1 MITTIINLNGKYEE
15 YQIRAIIPNLL
26 LKNEAQL
33 NNNAVRTR
41 NDFEIIDI
49 KINRIAEEEFQIE
62 VLWNLKQKKR
72 NK

>member
-1 MITTIINLNGKYEE
+1 LNGKYDE

>member
-1 MITTIINLNGKYEE
+1 MKTTKINLTGKYEVS
-15 YQIRAIIPNLL
+15 QIRAIIPNLL

-49 KINRIAEEEFQIE
+49 KIDRITEVEFQIE
-62 VLWNLKQKKR
+62 VLWKLKD
-72 NK
+72 NNHN

>member
-1 MITTIINLNGKYEE
+1 MKTTKINLTGKYEVS
-15 YQIRAIIPNLL
+15 QIRAIIPTLL

-49 KINRIAEEEFQIE
+49 KIDRIMEEEFQIE
-62 VLWNLKQKKR
+62 VIWKHKDNNHKK
-72 NK
+72 

>member
-1 MITTIINLNGKYEE
+1 MITTIINLNGKYDE

>member
-1 MITTIINLNGKYEE
+1 MKTTKINLTGKYEVT
-15 YQIRAIIPNLL
+15 QIRAIIPNLL

-49 KINRIAEEEFQIE
+49 KINKITEEEFQID
-62 VLWNLKQKKR
+62 VLWKLKDNNQ

>member
-1 MITTIINLNGKYEE
+1 MNGKYDE

>member
-1 MITTIINLNGKYEE
+1 MNTTKINLNGKYEE
-15 YQIRAIIPNLL
+15 SQIRAIIPNLL
-26 LKNEAQL
+26 VKSEAQL
-33 NNNAVRTR
+33 NNAVRTR